1 MQELSAASPCL
12 LDVEAAGEGVEAGQG
27 EREGRGNVV
36 ASTAQTRR
44 LGMDFVLSHSL
55 LPGKKIDAPALHRL
69 NLVFTVY

>member
-55 LPGKKIDAPALHRL
+55 FEKRSPHFIP
-69 NLVFTVY
+69 